1 VQKVKALAEDL
12 QNTPEGVPYR
22 RKAQA
27 FIEGLE
33 DLTKIPAVQL
43 LESYW
48 TAAVL
53 SGLRTQ
59 FDIFLGFANAIE
71 NTAGSVITALRTGQR
86 QVIADTIFSTFAR
99 FPSAMAEGYQVL
111 KTGKRGLTA
120 SYDQDIKGNLENG
133 YITMGASARA
143 LIAKGALGKLPGYP
157 MLMLARLM
165 SASGHVTTSMAY
177 EGAKAMALAR
187 NAELYQRALKI
198 TAKDRENARLQARQV
213 LTGGAM
219 PANSEERAAEKA
231 YARELL
237 DKQFS
242 TKEFLAQA
250 NEIAMEA
257 ALEGDVQQYSL
268 GNMIVGLA
276 RHVNDIP
283 QRAIDA
289 LEKDGTPRRQD
300 KVLLAALR
308 FAAPL
313 ARVVTGTKFIR
324 TAGHAAN
331 RSLSYLP
338 GIGLV
343 RMAEK
348 GMDGA
353 KMDILLAQ
361 QIIGLSIGLAI
372 YMLLPGPDDEDPPWG
387 IEGGWKNLTP
397 QQKSQLFSQ
406 GKQPFSLWW
415 KDGKGKLRTVNYM
428 NWGVN
433 NVLGM
438 VGTMQDQR
446 RYFGKTDPMGI
457 AWNGILTGLWQW
469 QDRVSLQQL
478 QILTGSDT
486 AFGSKDVT
494 TTFAERLNKFGAT
507 TVGGLIPR
515 LTKDVDAMA
524 DPTLRRTDEWWQLWA
539 REVPMVRQL
548 TSGARIDILGNEIKI
563 DRGPLSRITQAVL
576 APPEYR
582 LVGALN
588 ARDVWLPD
596 PSSSKPTIQ
605 LMDGTRRTLTPL
617 ESDRYQRKAGE
628 LAKDFILANGPQLLA
643 LEPEKAQDAIRKN
656 AEYWRKQALNY
667 AVRK

>member
-1 VQKVKALAEDL
+1 MSENVRWVTGDE
-12 QNTPEGVPYR
+12 
-22 RKAQA
+22 
-27 FIEGLE
+27 
-33 DLTKIPAVQL
+33 
-43 LESYW
+43 
-48 TAAVL
+48 
-53 SGLRTQ
+53 LRT
-59 FDIFLGFANAIE
+59 IE
-71 NTAGSVITALRTGQR
+71 ELR
-86 QVIADTIFSTFAR
+86 A
-99 FPSAMAEGYQVL
+99 
-111 KTGKRGLTA
+111 
-120 SYDQDIKGNLENG
+120 
-133 YITMGASARA
+133 
-143 LIAKGALGKLPGYP
+143 
-157 MLMLARLM
+157 
-165 SASGHVTTSMAY
+165 
-177 EGAKAMALAR
+177 
-187 NAELYQRALKI
+187 
-198 TAKDRENARLQARQV
+198 ENARLQARQV

-237 DKQFS
+237 DQQFS
-242 TKEFLAQA
+242 TTEFLAQA

-257 ALEGDVQQYSL
+257 ALEGEVQQRSL
-268 GNMIVGLA
+268 GAMIVGLA
-276 RHVNDIP
+276 RHINGIP
-283 QRAIDA
+283 QRAIDD

-308 FAAPL
+308 LAAPL

-446 RYFGKTDPMGI
+446 RYLGKTDAMGI

-507 TVGGLIPR
+507 TVGGLVPR
-515 LTKDVDAMA
+515 LAKDLDAVA
-524 DPTLRRTDEWWQLWA
+524 DPTLRRSDEWWQLWA
-539 REVPMVRQL
+539 REVPMVRQQS
-548 TSGARIDILGNEIKI
+548 SGARIDILGNDIKI
-563 DRGPLSRITQAVL
+563 DRGPLSRITQSML
-576 APPEYR
+576 TPREYQI
-582 LVGALN
+582 VGQLN

-596 PSSSKPTIQ
+596 PSSSKPTIR
-605 LMDGTRRTLTPL
+605 LMDGTRRDLTPL
-617 ESDRYQRKAGE
+617 ERDRYQRKAGE
-628 LAKDFILANGPQLLA
+628 LAKDYLLSQGER
-643 LEPEKAQDAIRKN
+643 LLGLKPEDAQDLIRRH
-656 AEYWRKQALNY
+656 AELWRKQAINH
-667 AVRK
+667 AVRR